1 MVPIYICDD
10 NGQTLAFIKST
21 IERYLMIKDYD
32 MHVTLATSDPNTLL
46 NQRTQEDLRSIYFL
60 DVDLAHTEFDGF
72 TLAKALRK
80 IDTRGFFIFVTTHEE
95 LIFETFKYRLEAMS
109 YLTKENPAHLTEQIQ
124 ENLDEIYRLISQERG
139 STETYY
145 TIQAGERVYQL
156 PLSEIYYFETSER
169 SHFLRVYGK
178 DRIIEFRGNLQEIE
192 EELTP
197 DFCKVHRSFLVNL
210 AKIKYA
216 DYKKAELEMI
226 NGATCFISRKGKRL
240 LKERLEKR

>member
-46 NQRTQEDLRSIYFL
+46 NQRMQEDLRSIYFL

-216 DYKKAELEMI
+216 DYKKAELEMT

>member
-192 EELTP
+192 EDLTP

-216 DYKKAELEMI
+216 DYKKAELEMT

>member
-32 MHVTLATSDPNTLL
+32 MHVTLATSDPNMLL
-46 NQRTQEDLRSIYFL
+46 NQRMQEDLRSIYFL

-124 ENLDEIYRLISQERG
+124 ENLDEIYRLISQKRG

-216 DYKKAELEMI
+216 DYKKAELEMT

>member
-32 MHVTLATSDPNTLL
+32 MHVALATSDPIALL
-46 NQRTQEDLRSIYFL
+46 DKREQEELRSIYFL

-72 TLAKALRK
+72 TLAKALRE

-109 YLTKENPAHLTEQIQ
+109 YLTKENPARLTEQIQ
-124 ENLDEIYRLISQERG
+124 ENLDEIHRLISREQG
-139 STETYY
+139 STESYY
-145 TIQAGERVYQL
+145 TVHAGERVYQL

-192 EELTP
+192 EELAA

-210 AKIKYA
+210 AKIKQE
-216 DYKKAELEMI
+216 DYKNAELEME
-226 NGATCFISRKGKRL
+226 NGAKCFISRKGKRL
-240 LKERLEKR
+240 LRERLEKR